1 MPPIPPTSQDP
12 GGAQRILEAAGRLFA
27 ARGFDAVAVTE
38 IAGEAG
44 VSKANVFHHFGSKR
58 ELYVAA
64 LRAACE
70 QTTELLGPGE
80 GRDGAVQARL
90 ERFLAGHLEH
100 VHERAGLTRLVVREL
115 LEPGHNG
122 AQELAEKAFGD
133 GFERLVALIREGQA
147 AGELRSG
154 ADPAAAALLM
164 VGANIFFFQ
173 SRALLRHLPEVDFAD
188 DPAAYTR
195 AVTDLLF
202 RGLADGAASGCD
214 GTGDG

>member
-1 MPPIPPTSQDP
+1 MPGTTAHSPPEH
-12 GGAQRILEAAGRLFA
+12 GGAWRILDAAGRLFA
-27 ARGFDAVAVTE
+27 ERGYDAVAVTE
-38 IAGEAG
+38 IAAEAG

-58 ELYVAA
+58 ALYVAA

-70 QTTELLGPGE
+70 QTTALLAPDEGPDE
-80 GRDGAVQARL
+80 AIQPRL
-90 ERFLAGHLEH
+90 GRFLAGHLEH

-115 LEPGHNG
+115 LEPGHDG
-122 AQELAEKAFGD
+122 AQELAEKAFGN
-133 GFERLVALIREGQA
+133 GFERLVSLIREGQA
-147 AGELRSG
+147 AGELRTE

-188 DPAAYTR
+188 DPAAYSR

-202 RGLADGAASGCD
+202 HGLADGASGRD
-214 GTGDG
+214 E